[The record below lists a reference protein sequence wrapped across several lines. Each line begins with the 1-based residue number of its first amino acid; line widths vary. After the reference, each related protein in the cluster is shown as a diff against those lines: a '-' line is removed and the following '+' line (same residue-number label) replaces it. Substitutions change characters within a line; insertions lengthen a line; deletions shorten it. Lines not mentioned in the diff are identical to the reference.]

1 MRTSVGSDG
10 AVRSPGRYCMKSLKT
25 AADFQTSSSSF
36 PSITGGLSKR
46 VRRVGVIF
54 SGVSSAASRA
64 AELPGTVLA
73 LLAAPDAGGTLVA
86 APFVE
91 GLAEEFDGALAGDDT
106 GAAGVGVGVASPFEP
121 EDEELPP
128 DCF

>member
-1 MRTSVGSDG
+1 MRTSVGLDG

-46 VRRVGVIF
+46 VSRVGVTF
-54 SGVSSAASRA
+54 SGVSSAARRA

-73 LLAAPDAGGTLVA
+73 FFAAPVAGVEFVA

-91 GLAEEFDGALAGDDT
+91 GLDGAPA
-106 GAAGVGVGVASPFEP
+106 GAAGVGVGVASLLEP
-121 EDEELPP
+121 EE
-128 DCF
+128 

>member
-1 MRTSVGSDG
+1 MRTSVGSEG
-10 AVRSPGRYCMKSLKT
+10 AIRSAGRYCMKSLKT
-25 AADFQTSSSSF
+25 AADSQTSSSSF

-54 SGVSSAASRA
+54 SGVSSAARRA

-73 LLAAPDAGGTLVA
+73 LTVLALLAAPDAGVTLVA

-91 GLAEEFDGALAGDDT
+91 GLAEEFDGA
-106 GAAGVGVGVASPFEP
+106 P
-121 EDEELPP
+121 
-128 DCF
+128 